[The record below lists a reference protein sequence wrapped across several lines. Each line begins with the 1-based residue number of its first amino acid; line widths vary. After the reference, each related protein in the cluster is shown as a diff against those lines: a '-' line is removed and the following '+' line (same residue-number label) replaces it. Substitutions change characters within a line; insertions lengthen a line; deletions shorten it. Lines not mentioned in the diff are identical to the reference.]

1 MSKSLNPLKR
11 LLASCA
17 MLLLGFALWPA
28 SAQSAL
34 TVRGMVSDAS
44 GAALPGATV
53 QVKGTLVG
61 VSTDGT
67 GSYTINTRRGET
79 LVFSFVGMKAQEVA
93 VGESAVINVVL
104 EDDTTYLDE
113 AVSIGYGTQQ
123 RSLVTTAITKVS
135 SKEFEHSPQQNAL
148 AQLQGKVPGLSVQTT
163 TGQPGATSNLF
174 LRGGTTTG
182 VTSDTPLIIVD
193 GVVSQ
198 GMRSI
203 QDMNS
208 SDIESIEVLKDAAS
222 TAIYGARAANG
233 IIIVKTKSGAKGKA
247 KVNFKYTFGL
257 DQQPKRLD
265 LMNAKEYV
273 YWTRKAIM
281 EDPTATEADK
291 AKFLEGSFGMS
302 TGNPR
307 NSANTLEFLD
317 VYLQN
322 YGQDFV
328 ANLIDNEGWQTLT
341 DPVTGRKLI
350 FQDNDFQDATY
361 QRALKH
367 DYDVSIQAGNDK
379 GSFYA
384 SLGHLNQDGI
394 VRGTFYKNFNFNFNA
409 AYQLSDSWSVH
420 AKANMSVS
428 QTNAMSSSVNSLER
442 AMMMPPTYRLYY
454 EDGSPAE
461 GEGMSSFRPRA
472 YENEYKTKYTYHP
485 IYRYGFQFGATWKIA
500 DGLSFRPTLYYSSSE
515 GINSGFEALNATTG
529 TAIRPASASHQH
541 DGHLQADAVLEYD
554 KTIKKH
560 GVNVVA
566 GTTYSR
572 ENEFVLN
579 GNGSGASSDLIPTLN
594 ATADSTQRTSSTLTN
609 EAMLSYFGRVN
620 YNYDGRY
627 LASVSLRADGSSRF
641 AQNHRWGYFP
651 GASVGWNVHK
661 EAFYGRVKNVMNKLK
676 LRASW
681 GRAGNNSLTL
691 AQSRGQYGVTGTTYL
706 GKVGVL
712 NTTLGNADLV
722 WETTE
727 SVDAGIDLGFFD
739 NRLELL
745 VDVYDKKTYDRLYD
759 LKLPTTTGYG
769 SIRSNY
775 GTLGT
780 KGIEIELN
788 AVPVSTKDFTWNLGF
803 NFTFY
808 RTIVLSQP
816 DNGELKNRT
825 GGNYIYD
832 PVTGEDVKVGGF
844 AEGERFGVRY
854 AYHYLGVYQTD
865 EEAALAP
872 YDENAAG
879 RRKYAGDAIWEDKNK
894 DGIINA
900 KDMIFMGYIRPDKQG
915 GLTNEFRWKNFSARV
930 VADFAMG
937 HVINNGSKAYCM
949 GSIRNNYNTYRDVI
963 TESWRPDN
971 TGAPL
976 PRFSPKSDADYK
988 TRNFTR
994 TGESIG
1000 ASTSGQSNNSYFYQ
1014 KGDYMAVREISFA
1027 YNLPT
1032 RLTQKMKL
1040 SSLQLFGG
1048 VYNVGYITAYDGMT
1062 PELYLGYDYGFYPRP
1077 REFSVGLNIGF

>member
-1 MSKSLNPLKR
+1 MSKTLKTMKCS
-11 LLASCA
+11 LLAFA
-17 MLLLGFALWPA
+17 MLACLLPWTAA
-28 SAQSAL
+28 AQGGMM
-34 TVRGMVSDAS
+34 VRGLVSDVS
-44 GAALPGATV
+44 GAPLPGATV
-53 QVKGTLVG
+53 QVKGTTTG
-61 VSTDGT
+61 VSTDQG
-67 GSYTINTRRGET
+67 GAYSINTRKGAT
-79 LVFSFVGMKAQEVA
+79 LVFSFMGMTTQEIR
-93 VGESAVINVVL
+93 VGESVLINVVL
-104 EDDTTYLDE
+104 EEDAAFLEE

-123 RSLVTTAITKVS
+123 RSLVTTAITKVGA
-135 SKEFEHSPQQNAL
+135 KEFEHAPQQNAM

-163 TGQPGATSNLF
+163 TGQPGASSDLF
-174 LRGGTTTG
+174 IRGGTTTG
-182 VTSDTPLIIVD
+182 VSGDAPLIIVD

-203 QDMNS
+203 ADMNTA
-208 SDIESIEVLKDAAS
+208 DIESIEVLKDAAS
-222 TAIYGARAANG
+222 TAIYGAKAANG
-233 IIIVKTKSGAKGKA
+233 IIIVKTKSGQKGKA
-247 KVNFKYTFGL
+247 RVNFQYTFGL
-257 DQQPKRLD
+257 DEQPKRLN
-265 LMNAKEYV
+265 LMNAREYV
-273 YWTRKAIM
+273 YWTRKSVW

-317 VYLQN
+317 NYLDN

-328 ANLIDNEGWQTLT
+328 ANLIDNEGWQTMT

-361 QRALKH
+361 QKALKH
-367 DYDVSIQAGNDK
+367 DYKVTFQGGNDK
-379 GSFYA
+379 GTFYA

-394 VRGTFYKNFNFNFNA
+394 VRGTFYKNFNFHFNST
-409 AYQLSDSWSVH
+409 YKLSDALTAH

-428 QTNAMSSSVNSLER
+428 QTNSMSSSVNSLER

-472 YENEYKTKYTYHP
+472 YENAVKTKYTYHP
-485 IYRYGFQFGATWKIA
+485 IYRYGFQFGLNWKIV
-500 DGLSFRPTLYYSSSE
+500 DGLSFRPTIYYSSSE
-515 GINSGFEALNATTG
+515 GISSGFEALNATTG
-529 TAIRPASASHQH
+529 TAIRPASASHQY
-541 DGHLQADAVLEYD
+541 DGHVQADAVLEYE

-560 GVNVVA
+560 GVDVVA
-566 GTTYSR
+566 GATYSR
-572 ENEFVLN
+572 ENEFVLS
-579 GNGSGASSDLIPTLN
+579 GNGSGAASDLIPTLN

-609 EAMLSYFGRVN
+609 EAMLSYFGRIN

-641 AQNHRWGYFP
+641 AENHRWGYFP
-651 GASVGWNVHK
+651 GASLGWNVHK
-661 EAFYGRVKNVMNKLK
+661 EAFYGRLKNFMNKLK

-681 GRAGNNSLTL
+681 GQAGNNSLSL
-691 AQSRGQYGVTGTTYL
+691 ANSRGQYSVTGTTYL

-727 SVDAGIDLGFFD
+727 SLDAGVDLGFFN

-745 VDVYDKKTYDRLYD
+745 VDVYDKKTFNRLYD
-759 LKLPTTTGYG
+759 NKLPTTTGYS
-769 SIRSNY
+769 SIKCNY

-788 AVPVSTKDFTWNLGF
+788 AVPVSTRDFTWNMGF

-865 EEAALAP
+865 EEAAAAP

-879 RRKYAGDAIWEDKNK
+879 RKKYAGDAIWEDKNK
-894 DGIINA
+894 DDIINA

-915 GLTNEFRWKNFSARV
+915 GFTNEFRWKNFSARIV
-930 VADFAMG
+930 TDFAMG

-963 TESWRPDN
+963 TECWRSDN
-971 TGAPL
+971 TSAPL

-994 TGESIG
+994 TGEGIG
-1000 ASTSGQSNNSYFYQ
+1000 SSTSGQSNNSYFYQ
-1014 KGDYMAVREISFA
+1014 KGDYLAVREISFS
-1027 YNLPT
+1027 YNLPAT
-1032 RLTQKMKL
+1032 LTQKMRI

-1048 VYNVGYITAYDGMT
+1048 VYNVGYITGYDGMT

>member
-1 MSKSLNPLKR
+1 MSQSLNLSKR
-11 LLASCA
+11 LFASIA
-17 MLLLGFALWPA
+17 MLLLFLGSSFA
-28 SAQSAL
+28 QGEL
-34 TVRGMVSDAS
+34 TVRGTVSDAT

-53 QVKGTLVG
+53 QVKGTMVG

-67 GSYTINTRRGET
+67 GSYAINTRKGAT
-79 LVFSFVGMKAQEVA
+79 LVYSFVGMQTQEAV
-93 VGESAVINVVL
+93 VGESVVINIVL
-104 EDDTTYLDE
+104 QDDASILEE

-123 RSLVTTAITKVS
+123 RSLVTTAITKVT
-135 SKEFEHSPQQNAL
+135 SKEFEHTPQQNAL

-163 TGQPGATSNLF
+163 TGQPGATSDLF
-174 LRGGTTTG
+174 IRGGTTTG
-182 VTSDTPLIIVD
+182 VSSDAPLIIVD

-233 IIIVKTKSGAKGKA
+233 IIIVKTKSGAQGKA

-257 DQQPKRLD
+257 DQQPKRLN
-265 LMNAKEYV
+265 LMNAREYV
-273 YWTRKAIM
+273 YWTRKAID
-281 EDPTATEADK
+281 EDPTASAADK

-307 NSANTLEFLD
+307 NSPNTLEFLD
-317 VYLQN
+317 VYLEN

-367 DYDVSIQAGNDK
+367 DYNVSIQAGNDK

-384 SLGHLNQDGI
+384 SLGHLNQEGI
-394 VRGTFYKNFNFNFNA
+394 VRGTFYKNFNFNFNS
-409 AYQLSDSWSVH
+409 AYKLSDSWSVH

-428 QTNAMSSSVNSLER
+428 QTNSMSSSVNSLER
-442 AMMMPPTYRLYY
+442 AMMMPPTYRIYY

-485 IYRYGFQFGATWKIA
+485 IYRVGFQFGATWKIV
-500 DGLSFRPTLYYSSSE
+500 DGLTFRPTLYYSATE
-515 GINSGFEALNATTG
+515 GITSGFEALNATTG
-529 TAIRPASASHQH
+529 TAIRPASANHQY
-541 DGHLQADAVLEYD
+541 DGHIQADAVLEYD
-554 KTIKKH
+554 KKIQKH

-566 GTTYSR
+566 GATYSR
-572 ENEFVLN
+572 ENEFALS

-609 EAMLSYFGRVN
+609 EAMLSYFGRIN

-641 AQNHRWGYFP
+641 AENHRWGYFP

-661 EAFYGRVKNVMNKLK
+661 EAFYGRIKNVLNKLK

-681 GRAGNNSLTL
+681 GQAGNNSLTL
-691 AQSRGQYGVTGTTYL
+691 AQSRGQYSVTGTTYL

-712 NTTLGNADLV
+712 NSTLGNADLV

-727 SVDAGIDLGFFD
+727 SVDAGVDLGFFN

-745 VDVYDKKTYDRLYD
+745 VDVYDKKTFNRLYD
-759 LKLPTTTGYG
+759 LNLPRTTGYS

-780 KGIEIELN
+780 RGIEVELN

-808 RTIVLSQP
+808 RTTVLKQP
-816 DNGELKNRT
+816 DNGEIKNRT

-832 PVTGEDVKVGGF
+832 PETKQDVKVGGF

-854 AYHYLGVYQTD
+854 AYHYMGVYQTD
-865 EEAALAP
+865 EEAALAS

-879 RRKYAGDAIWEDKNK
+879 RKKYAGDAIWEDKND

-900 KDMIFMGYIRPDKQG
+900 KDMIFMGYIRPDKLG

-963 TESWRPDN
+963 TESWRSDN
-971 TGAPL
+971 TSAPL

-1000 ASTSGQSNNSYFYQ
+1000 SSTSGQSNNSYFYQ
-1014 KGDYMAVREISFA
+1014 KGDYLAVREISFA

-1032 RLTQKMKL
+1032 RLVQKARL
-1040 SSLQLFGG
+1040 SSLQIFGG
-1048 VYNVGYITAYDGMT
+1048 VYNVGYITGYDGMT